1 MMIEKL
7 NVTNPV
13 ANIQK
18 TEKKEV
24 LSLLNTQDSVT
35 LSKDAEHLAQVS
47 SAMKVVEAT
56 SDVRPEK
63 VAEMKAKFA
72 DSSYMDSVLSDL
84 ADKIMEAYGL

>member
-13 ANIQK
+13 ASIQK
-18 TEKKEV
+18 TARKDDV
-24 LSLLNTQDSVT
+24 SSLNNHDSVT
-35 LSKDAEHLAQVS
+35 LSKDAEHFAQVHL
-47 SAMKVVEAT
+47 AMKVAKAA

-72 DSSYMDSVLSDL
+72 DSSYVDSVLGDL